1 MVPRSVPKQ
10 LSNQHPN
17 LHRFWSQLGSIL
29 GGFWEPSWHQIAS
42 KVDAQRYQKNDH
54 LSDRSWEQLSW
65 ILASIWEPRWS
76 LKPPSW
82 SQDRAKTPQ
91 SWRQDTLKTS
101 TWSQDGPK
109 TLPRHLQG
117 SILKDLG
124 FYFGCFFNDFSRIL
138 MINFVAFCILFGI
151 HFASILHTHLCLKL
165 APHTTVCHKGRGRR

>member
-1 MVPRSVPKQ
+1 MVPRSLPKQ
-10 LSNQHPN
+10 VSNQHPN
-17 LHRFWSQLGSIL
+17 LHRFWNQFGCIL

-54 LSDRSWEQLSW
+54 LLDRSWNQFSW
-65 ILASIWEPRWS
+65 ILASICEPRWS
-76 LKPPSW
+76 PKPPSW

-117 SILKDLG
+117 PILKD
-124 FYFGCFFNDFSRIL
+124 FGL
-138 MINFVAFCILFGI
+138 HFG
-151 HFASILHTHLCLKL
+151 
-165 APHTTVCHKGRGRR
+165 